1 MSRVYVVDDDN
12 AVRNALKLLFRTAQ
26 LDVEA
31 FSSADAFL
39 EDADLTQRCCVLL
52 DIRMPGMTG
61 TALHE
66 ELRRRSYRVPV
77 IFITGHGDIPMA
89 VDAMR
94 KGAFD
99 FIEKPFDDEQLLSQ
113 VRAALESFDA
123 AEAERPSGGRQGRVR
138 PGRQGRVRRAA
149 RAALLEAEGGP
160 AARARRQAQ
169 PPDRRGARDQR
180 QDGRVP
186 PRAHHAKTRSEDR
199 GRALPPLPR
208 RSLGYAAAAPVAQP
222 PPQRQRVVDR
232 GFVRLGNARTRGPRS
247 ERGSRSGRTRRRPRR
262 ARRRSTPAPSRW

>member
-1 MSRVYVVDDDN
+1 MSRVYIVDDDN

-66 ELRRRSYRVPV
+66 ELLRRSSRVPV

-89 VDAMR
+89 VNAMR

-113 VRAALESFDA
+113 VRAALESFEVGEPGKAEPGKAEPGVPLELLSSRQREVLQRVLDGKPSRQIAEELEISVKTVEFHRARIMQKLGVKSA
-123 AEAERPSGGRQGRVR
+123 AELF
-138 PGRQGRVRRAA
+138 RRCLGAA
-149 RAALLEAEGGP
+149 
-160 AARARRQAQ
+160 
-169 PPDRRGARDQR
+169 
-180 QDGRVP
+180 
-186 PRAHHAKTRSEDR
+186 
-199 GRALPPLPR
+199 
-208 RSLGYAAAAPVAQP
+208 
-222 PPQRQRVVDR
+222 
-232 GFVRLGNARTRGPRS
+232 
-247 ERGSRSGRTRRRPRR
+247 
-262 ARRRSTPAPSRW
+262 

>member
-1 MSRVYVVDDDN
+1 MSRVYIVDDDN
-12 AVRNALKLLFRTAQ
+12 AVRNALKLLFRTAE

-39 EDADLTQRCCVLL
+39 EDADLTQRCCLLL

-66 ELRRRSYRVPV
+66 ELLRRNVRVPV

-113 VRAALESFDA
+113 VLAALESFGAGEAEKAEPGASLDELLSSRQREVLQRVLDGKPSRQIAEELAISVKTVEFHRARIMQKLGVRTA
-123 AEAERPSGGRQGRVR
+123 AELF
-138 PGRQGRVRRAA
+138 RRCLGAA
-149 RAALLEAEGGP
+149 
-160 AARARRQAQ
+160 
-169 PPDRRGARDQR
+169 
-180 QDGRVP
+180 
-186 PRAHHAKTRSEDR
+186 
-199 GRALPPLPR
+199 
-208 RSLGYAAAAPVAQP
+208 
-222 PPQRQRVVDR
+222 
-232 GFVRLGNARTRGPRS
+232 
-247 ERGSRSGRTRRRPRR
+247 
-262 ARRRSTPAPSRW
+262 

>member
-1 MSRVYVVDDDN
+1 MSRVYIVDDDY
-12 AVRNALKLLFRTAQ
+12 AVRSALKLLFRTAQ

-39 EDADLTQRCCVLL
+39 EDADLTRRCCVLL

-66 ELRRRSYRVPV
+66 ELLRRNLRVPV

-113 VRAALESFDA
+113 VRAALERFGAGEPERAEAGTSLDELLSSRQREVLQRVLDGKPSRQIAEELAISVKTVEFHRARIMQKLGVKTA
-123 AEAERPSGGRQGRVR
+123 AELF
-138 PGRQGRVRRAA
+138 RRCLGAA
-149 RAALLEAEGGP
+149 
-160 AARARRQAQ
+160 
-169 PPDRRGARDQR
+169 
-180 QDGRVP
+180 
-186 PRAHHAKTRSEDR
+186 
-199 GRALPPLPR
+199 
-208 RSLGYAAAAPVAQP
+208 
-222 PPQRQRVVDR
+222 
-232 GFVRLGNARTRGPRS
+232 
-247 ERGSRSGRTRRRPRR
+247 
-262 ARRRSTPAPSRW
+262 

>member
-1 MSRVYVVDDDN
+1 MSRVYIVDDDN
-12 AVRNALKLLFRTAQ
+12 AVRNALKLLCRTAQ

-39 EDADLTQRCCVLL
+39 QDADLTRRCCVLL

-66 ELRRRSYRVPV
+66 ELLRRNLRVPV

-113 VRAALESFDA
+113 VLAALDSFEAGEPEKAEPSASLDELLSSRQREVLSRVLDGKPSRQIAEELAISVKTVEFHRARIMQKLGVKTA
-123 AEAERPSGGRQGRVR
+123 AELF
-138 PGRQGRVRRAA
+138 RRC
-149 RAALLEAEGGP
+149 L
-160 AARARRQAQ
+160 
-169 PPDRRGARDQR
+169 GA
-180 QDGRVP
+180 
-186 PRAHHAKTRSEDR
+186 
-199 GRALPPLPR
+199 
-208 RSLGYAAAAPVAQP
+208 
-222 PPQRQRVVDR
+222 
-232 GFVRLGNARTRGPRS
+232 
-247 ERGSRSGRTRRRPRR
+247 
-262 ARRRSTPAPSRW
+262 